1 MLDTRREIRRLIG
14 CLEFNSQRAL
24 KKMIICFIVALLITF
39 LPNYNGLNPAAQWT
53 LFILIF
59 AAGLWVT
66 EAIPAFAVALLV
78 IALEIAIL
86 GRVNGVFATSDT
98 DWEMF
103 IRPWSSPLIWLFF
116 GGFILAAAASKTRLD
131 RWLVRNV
138 LARFGT
144 NPAFVLFGL
153 MLMTFT
159 FSMFMSNTATTVMM
173 LAVITPVIANLDKDD
188 PVIKAIMIG
197 IPFAANLGG
206 MGTIIGSPPN
216 AIAAGAIADIYPI
229 NFAEWM
235 LAGLPPAIL
244 LGAITWIY
252 LLKRYPSK
260 KRKIDLSE
268 LLDNSYKSAVL
279 PLWKKLLVMIVFIMT
294 ICLWLTT
301 PLHGISTSVIS
312 FIPITAFAAVR
323 VIGVNDIRKLPWD
336 VLLLLTGGLSLGVAV
351 SKTGLAEWM
360 VGELQ
365 LSIGMVIVMAFVF
378 SYFATI
384 ISNFMSNTAAANI
397 IVPIGLAAAVGF
409 EPQVVIPI
417 ALGASA
423 AMCMPIST
431 PPNALAYASGKIDIK
446 DFISGGLIIGILA
459 PLISVLWCLFVFN
472 TWL

>member
-14 CLEFNSQRAL
+14 RLEFNSQRSL
-24 KKMIICFIVALLITF
+24 TKVFGCLIVAISIVF
-39 LPNYNGLNPAAQWT
+39 LPNYSGLTQAAQWT
-53 LFILIF
+53 FFILVF
-59 AAGLWVT
+59 AAGLWIT
-66 EAIPAFAVALLV
+66 EAIPAFATALVV

-86 GRVNGVFATSDT
+86 GRPDGVFATSEK

-103 IRPWSSPLIWLFF
+103 VQPWSSPLIWLFF

-144 NPAFVLFGL
+144 NPTFVLFGL

-173 LAVITPVIANLDKDD
+173 LAVITPVVANLDKDD
-188 PVIKAIMIG
+188 PIIKAIMLG

-216 AIAAGAIADIYPI
+216 AIAAGAIADVYPI

-235 LAGLPPAIL
+235 VVGVPPAIL
-244 LGAITWIY
+244 LGVITWIY

-260 KRKIDLSE
+260 TGKIDLSE
-268 LLDNSYKSAVL
+268 LLDNSYQSAIL
-279 PLWKKLLVMIVFIMT
+279 PLWKKILVMVVFT
-294 ICLWLTT
+294 ITIGLWLTT
-301 PLHGISTSVIS
+301 PLHGISTPVIS

-323 VIGVNDIRKLPWD
+323 VIGVDDIRKLPWD

-360 VGELQ
+360 VGEFQ
-365 LSIGMVIVMAFVF
+365 FSTGVIIVVAFMF

-384 ISNFMSNTAAANI
+384 VSNFMSNTAATNI
-397 IVPIGLAAAVGF
+397 LVPIGIAAAVGF
-409 EPQVVIPI
+409 EPQVIIPI

-431 PPNALAYASGKIDIK
+431 PPNALAYASGKIAMK

-459 PLISVLWCLFVFN
+459 PLISVLWCIFVFN
-472 TWL
+472 NWL